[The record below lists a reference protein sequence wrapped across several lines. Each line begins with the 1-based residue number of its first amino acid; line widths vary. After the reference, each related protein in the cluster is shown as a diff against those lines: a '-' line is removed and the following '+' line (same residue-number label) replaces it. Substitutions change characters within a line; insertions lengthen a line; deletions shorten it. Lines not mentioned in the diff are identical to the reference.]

1 MEEDRVHASE
11 IKPEFLHEVFKMA
24 WERVELQGANKRATV
39 ANRDA
44 LKLAA
49 EMVRQFVM
57 EAVGRAAALAETEG
71 DPTVEPSH
79 LERILPQLLLD
90 F

>member
-1 MEEDRVHASE
+1 MLLRDSTLLLTDDHAQ
-11 IKPEFLHEVFKMA
+11 VFKMA

-49 EMVRQFVM
+49 EMVCW
-57 EAVGRAAALAETEG
+57 
-71 DPTVEPSH
+71 DS
-79 LERILPQLLLD
+79 ER
-90 F
+90 